1 MYRSGSVSRQCF
13 RWNKE
18 EEEGR
23 GGGFNK
29 ISRES
34 KEFVRE
40 VFAPRRGGLELG
52 LSEG

>member
-1 MYRSGSVSRQCF
+1 MDPFLDSVFVGIKR
-13 RWNKE
+13 RRR
-18 EEEGR
+18 GG